1 MTLYSY
7 PRVTSYRFDK
17 EASLISKALGWIKL
31 GQAVKITLMHRGLVG
46 SGQVRRLVGR
56 IV

>member
-17 EASLISKALGWIKL
+17 EASLISTALGWIKL
-31 GQAVKITLMHRGLVG
+31 RQAVKITLMHRGLVG